1 LCTNLFFHRILS
13 QQNQA
18 GRRRVL
24 LLPHPAV
31 GRRAVKLPA
40 MDTTGGTQR
49 PHTLRDLA
57 VEGKK
62 RAVLLLVFAFGLAFL
77 MSREYLS
84 NPGLVQVIY

>member
-40 MDTTGGTQR
+40 MDTTGGAQR

-57 VEGKK
+57 EEGKK